1 MGIYQLLRLFTKEVK
16 MTIRKLTVAAAIAV
30 GIATCSFSTVMAACP
45 CDQRPV
51 VTQGAC
57 PCEKEIPE
65 VTGAAC
71 PCDPQPE
78 PCGCDV
84 APKCEPDP
92 VPSCALCPGVKEL
105 SRENMKQVYAYPNG
119 IYGYNNY
126 VGTKSD
132 SVYSA
137 EGFSINRDNSKLSA
151 GTMGTTVASEGSV
164 TGAASNIPCLNEMSN
179 HNGIP
184 IIRDESKMDGN
195 GCPIQMGTANSMQ
208 AIKKTLV
215 PFDLSPFNDLTTG
228 AAANLQ
234 MFPDVPNG
242 YWASCEIDKLATNDV
257 VVGYPDRM
265 FKPSRNIS
273 RAEFATMLVK
283 GFDKDM
289 YSCNPEKIF
298 SDVPTNHWANS
309 AITVAVH
316 QDMLKGYP
324 NGTFMP
330 NHNVTRAEALCAL
343 AKGVK
348 CPEIDKCKAQ
358 EILSQYTDGNTVPE
372 WAQIPIATA
381 LEKGALDNSPNP
393 KTIAPFK
400 DATRADIAAMLQNIR
415 VSAGIDKNPVTANN
429 DCPICPVDKKAFI
442 ENEEMVKIPTLQ
454 LEFKD
459 QVTAKSSHVGQRFAA
474 KTLEDVTING
484 HLYPC
489 GSNVYGKVVE
499 VVRPS
504 GCQKGALKLA
514 FTEIENCGCKATLP
528 RQILT
533 AQIDKSNTP
542 NIVSRIV
549 TAPLTWGGSILG
561 IVGRTTGGMLTSL
574 GNACEDVAS
583 GTGIA
588 LGEVFQGQFA
598 AAGRSTMDVVK
609 DTVKAPIDLTRTALS
624 GTMGLFQTT
633 GDEVAY
639 LVDAKGYKISAI
651 NPKEHVTIAFG
662 CSGE

>member
-1 MGIYQLLRLFTKEVK
+1 
-16 MTIRKLTVAAAIAV
+16 MTIKKLTVAAAIAV
-30 GIATCSFSTVMAACP
+30 GIATCSFNTVMAACP
-45 CDQRPV
+45 CDERPV

-57 PCEKEIPE
+57 PCNDLPI
-65 VTGAAC
+65 VTGQAC
-71 PCDPQPE
+71 PCDPKPA
-78 PCGCDV
+78 PCCDTM
-84 APKCEPDP
+84 PKCEPDP
-92 VPSCALCPGVKEL
+92 TPSCALCPNTSGF
-105 SRENMKQVYAYPNG
+105 SRENMRQVYAYPNG

-126 VGTKSD
+126 VGTNAD
-132 SVYSA
+132 SVYSS
-137 EGFSINRDNSKLSA
+137 EGFGICRDNKRLLSEQV
-151 GTMGTTVASEGSV
+151 MGTTVATDGSI
-164 TGAASNIPCLNEMSN
+164 TGAASNIPCLNDMGS
-179 HNGIP
+179 HNGVSIM
-184 IIRDESKMDGN
+184 RDENRMDGM
-195 GCPIQMGTANSMQ
+195 GCPIQMNTANSIQ
-208 AIKKTLV
+208 AVKKSLV
-215 PFDLSPFNDLTTG
+215 PFDLTPFSEMSTG
-228 AAANLQ
+228 AASTLQ

-242 YWASCEIDKLATNDV
+242 YWASCPIDKLATNDV

-265 FKPSRNIS
+265 FKPSKNIS
-273 RAEFATMLVK
+273 RAEFATMLIK
-283 GFDKDM
+283 GFEHNM
-289 YSCNPEKIF
+289 YSYNPEKLF
-298 SDVPTNHWANS
+298 SDVPTNHWASS
-309 AITVAVH
+309 AITAAVH
-316 QDMLKGYP
+316 QNLLKGYP

-348 CPEIDKCKAQ
+348 CPEVDKCKAQ
-358 EILSQYTDGNTVPE
+358 QILSQYTDGNTVPE

-381 LEKGALDNSPNP
+381 LEKGALNDSPNP
-393 KTIAPFK
+393 KMIAPYK
-400 DATRADIAAMLQNIR
+400 DATRAEIASMLQNIR
-415 VSAGIDKNPVTANN
+415 VNAGIDKNPVTANN

-442 ENEEMVKIPTLQ
+442 QEEELVQIPTLQ

-459 QVTAKSSHVGQRFAA
+459 QVTAKSSHVGQKFAA

-489 GSNVYGKVVE
+489 GSNVHGKVVE
-499 VVRPS
+499 VIRPS

-514 FTEIENCGCKATLP
+514 FTDIEHCGCKATLP

-542 NIVSRIV
+542 NILSRLV
-549 TAPLTWGGSILG
+549 TAPFTWGGSIVG
-561 IVGRTTGGMLTSL
+561 IVGRTTGGMLTTL
-574 GNACEDVAS
+574 GNAVEDVS
-583 GTGIA
+583 TGTGIA
-588 LGEVFQGQFA
+588 LGEVFQGQLP
-598 AAGRSTMDVVK
+598 AAGRSVYDVVK

>member
-1 MGIYQLLRLFTKEVK
+1 
-16 MTIRKLTVAAAIAV
+16 MTIKKLTVAAAIAV
-30 GIATCSFSTVMAACP
+30 GIATCSFNTVMAACP
-45 CDQRPV
+45 CDQRPIVNQSNCGCNDLPV
-51 VTQGAC
+51 VTGQ
-57 PCEKEIPE
+57 
-65 VTGAAC
+65 AC
-71 PCDPQPE
+71 PCDAKPE

-92 VPSCALCPGVKEL
+92 VPSCALCPNTSGFN
-105 SRENMKQVYAYPNG
+105 RENMKQVYAYPNG

-126 VGTKSD
+126 VGTNAD
-132 SVYSA
+132 SVYSS
-137 EGFSINRDNSKLSA
+137 EGFSINREGKNMLSNQ
-151 GTMGTTVASEGSV
+151 TMGTTVATDGNI
-164 TGAASNIPCLNEMSN
+164 TGAASNIPCLNDMGS

-184 IIRDESKMDGN
+184 IIRDESRMDGM
-195 GCPIQMGTANSMQ
+195 GCPIQMGTANSIQ
-208 AIKKTLV
+208 AVKRTLV
-215 PFDLSPFNDLTTG
+215 PFDLSPFANMTG
-228 AAANLQ
+228 AAVPTQLQ

-242 YWASCEIDKLATNDV
+242 YWASCPIDKLATNDV
-257 VVGYPDRM
+257 VVGYPDRL
-265 FKPSRNIS
+265 FKPSKNIS

-283 GFDKDM
+283 GFDQNM
-289 YSCNPEKIF
+289 YSCAPEKLF
-298 SDVPTNHWANS
+298 SDVPTNHWASS

-316 QDMLKGYP
+316 QNLLKGYP

-348 CPEIDKCKAQ
+348 CPEVDKCKAQ
-358 EILSQYTDGNTVPE
+358 EILSKYSDGNTVPE

-381 LEKGALDNSPNP
+381 LEKGALNDSPNP
-393 KTIAPFK
+393 KMIAPFK
-400 DATRADIAAMLQNIR
+400 DATRAEIASMLQNIR
-415 VSAGIDKNPVTANN
+415 VNAGIDKNPVTANN
-429 DCPICPVDKKAFI
+429 DCPICPVDKKAFVQ
-442 ENEEMVKIPTLQ
+442 EEELVKIPTLQ

-459 QVTAKSSHVGQRFAA
+459 QVTAKSSHVGQKFAA

-489 GSNVYGKVVE
+489 GSNVHGKVVE
-499 VVRPS
+499 VIRPS

-514 FTEIENCGCKATLP
+514 FTDIEHCGCKATLP

-542 NIVSRIV
+542 NIVSRLV
-549 TAPLTWGGSILG
+549 TAPFTWAGSLVG

-574 GNACEDVAS
+574 GNAVEDVS
-583 GTGIA
+583 TGTGIA
-588 LGEVFQGQFA
+588 LGEVFQGQLP
-598 AAGRSTMDVVK
+598 AAGRSAYDVVK

-624 GTMGLFQTT
+624 GTMGLLQTT

-639 LVDAKGYKISAI
+639 LVDAKGFKISAI

>member
-1 MGIYQLLRLFTKEVK
+1 

-30 GIATCSFSTVMAACP
+30 GIATCSFNTVMAACP
-45 CDQRPV
+45 CDQRPIV
-51 VTQGAC
+51 SQSNCGCNDLPT
-57 PCEKEIPE
+57 

-71 PCDPQPE
+71 PCDPKPA
-78 PCGCDV
+78 PCCDM

-92 VPSCALCPGVKEL
+92 VPSCALCPNTSGF
-105 SRENMKQVYAYPNG
+105 SRENMRQVYAYPNG

-126 VGTKSD
+126 VGTNAD
-132 SVYSA
+132 SVYSS
-137 EGFSINRDNSKLSA
+137 EGFGVCRENKRMLSEQ
-151 GTMGTTVASEGSV
+151 TMGTTIAQDGQI
-164 TGAASNIPCLNEMSN
+164 TGAASNIPCLNDMGS

-184 IIRDESKMDGN
+184 IIRDENRMDGA
-195 GCPIQMGTANSMQ
+195 GCPIQMSTANSIQ
-208 AIKKTLV
+208 AVKKTLV
-215 PFDLSPFNDLTTG
+215 PFDLSPFANMSTG
-228 AAANLQ
+228 AASQLQ

-242 YWASCEIDKLATNDV
+242 YWASCPIDKLATNDV

-265 FKPSRNIS
+265 FKPSKNIS

-283 GFDKDM
+283 GFDQNM
-289 YSCNPEKIF
+289 YSYAPEKLF
-298 SDVPTNHWANS
+298 SDVPTNHWASS

-316 QDMLKGYP
+316 QNLLKGYP

-348 CPEIDKCKAQ
+348 CPEVDKCKAQ
-358 EILSQYTDGNTVPE
+358 QILSQYTDGNTVPE

-381 LEKGALDNSPNP
+381 LEKGALNDSPNP
-393 KTIAPFK
+393 KMIAPFK
-400 DATRADIAAMLQNIR
+400 DATRAEIASMLQNIR
-415 VSAGIDKNPVTANN
+415 VNAGIDKNPVTANN
-429 DCPICPVDKKAFI
+429 DCPICPVDKKAFVQ
-442 ENEEMVKIPTLQ
+442 EDELVKIPTLQ

-459 QVTAKSSHVGQRFAA
+459 QVTAKSSHVGQKFAA
-474 KTLEDVTING
+474 KTLEDVTIDG
-484 HLYPC
+484 QLFPC
-489 GSNVYGKVVE
+489 GSNVHGKVVE
-499 VVRPS
+499 VIRPS

-514 FTEIENCGCKATLP
+514 FTDIENCGCKAKLP

-542 NIVSRIV
+542 NIISRLV
-549 TAPLTWGGSILG
+549 TAPFTWAGSIVG

-574 GNACEDVAS
+574 GNAVEDVS
-583 GTGIA
+583 TGTGIA
-588 LGEVFQGQFA
+588 LGEVFQGQLP
-598 AAGRSTMDVVK
+598 AAGRSVYDVVK

-639 LVDAKGYKISAI
+639 LVDAKGFKISAI

>member
-1 MGIYQLLRLFTKEVK
+1 

-30 GIATCSFSTVMAACP
+30 GIATCSFNTVMAACP
-45 CDQRPV
+45 CDQRPIVTQSNCGCNDLPV
-51 VTQGAC
+51 VTGQ
-57 PCEKEIPE
+57 
-65 VTGAAC
+65 AC
-71 PCDPQPE
+71 PCDPKPE

-92 VPSCALCPGVKEL
+92 VPSCALCPNTSGFD
-105 SRENMKQVYAYPNG
+105 RENMKQVYAYPNG

-126 VGTKSD
+126 VGTRAD
-132 SVYSA
+132 SVYSS
-137 EGFSINRDNSKLSA
+137 EGFGVCRDNKMML
-151 GTMGTTVASEGSV
+151 TQQVMGTTVATDGSI
-164 TGAASNIPCLNEMSN
+164 TGAASNIPCLNDMGS
-179 HNGIP
+179 HNGVP
-184 IIRDESKMDGN
+184 IIRDMNRVDGA
-195 GCPIQMGTANSMQ
+195 GCPIQMGTANSIQ
-208 AIKKTLV
+208 AVKKSLI
-215 PFDLSPFNDLTTG
+215 PFDLSPFANMTG
-228 AAANLQ
+228 AAVPTQLQ

-242 YWASCEIDKLATNDV
+242 YWASCPIDKLATNDV
-257 VVGYPDRM
+257 VVGYPDRL
-265 FKPSRNIS
+265 FKPSKTIS

-283 GFDKDM
+283 GFDQNM
-289 YSCNPEKIF
+289 YSYAPEKLF

-316 QDMLKGYP
+316 QNLLKGYP

-348 CPEIDKCKAQ
+348 CPEVDKCKAQ
-358 EILSQYTDGNTVPE
+358 QILSQYTDGNTVPE

-381 LEKGALDNSPNP
+381 LEKGALNDSPNP
-393 KTIAPFK
+393 RMIAPYK
-400 DATRADIAAMLQNIR
+400 DATRAEIAAMLQNIR
-415 VSAGIDKNPVTANN
+415 VNAGIDKNPVTANN
-429 DCPICPVDKKAFI
+429 DCPMCPVDKKAFI
-442 ENEEMVKIPTLQ
+442 ENEELVKIPTLQ

-459 QVTAKSSHVGQRFAA
+459 QVTAKSSHVGQKFAA

-489 GSNVYGKVVE
+489 GSNVHGKVVE
-499 VVRPS
+499 VIRPS

-514 FTEIENCGCKATLP
+514 FTDIEHCGCKATLP

-542 NIVSRIV
+542 NIVSRLV
-549 TAPLTWGGSILG
+549 TAPFTWAGSIVG
-561 IVGRTTGGMLTSL
+561 IVGRTTGGMLTTL
-574 GNACEDVAS
+574 GNAVEDVS
-583 GTGIA
+583 TGTGIA
-588 LGEVFQGQFA
+588 LGEVFQGQLP
-598 AAGRSTMDVVK
+598 AAGRSVYDVVK
-609 DTVKAPIDLTRTALS
+609 DTIKAPIDLTRTALS

-639 LVDAKGYKISAI
+639 LVDAKGFKISAI

>member
-1 MGIYQLLRLFTKEVK
+1 
-16 MTIRKLTVAAAIAV
+16 MTIKKLTVAAAIAV
-30 GIATCSFSTVMAACP
+30 GIATCSFNTVMAACP
-45 CDQRPV
+45 CDSRPIVNQSTCGCNDLPV
-51 VTQGAC
+51 VTGQ
-57 PCEKEIPE
+57 
-65 VTGAAC
+65 AC
-71 PCDPQPE
+71 PCDAKPE

-92 VPSCALCPGVKEL
+92 VPSCALCPNTSGFN
-105 SRENMKQVYAYPNG
+105 RENMKQVYAYPNG

-126 VGTKSD
+126 VGTNAD
-132 SVYSA
+132 SVYSS
-137 EGFSINRDNSKLSA
+137 EGFSINREGKNMLSNQ
-151 GTMGTTVASEGSV
+151 TMGTTVATDGNI
-164 TGAASNIPCLNEMSN
+164 TGAASNIPCLNDMGS

-184 IIRDESKMDGN
+184 IIRDESRMDGM
-195 GCPIQMGTANSMQ
+195 GCPIQMGTANSIQ
-208 AIKKTLV
+208 AVKRTLV
-215 PFDLSPFNDLTTG
+215 PFDLSPFANMTG
-228 AAANLQ
+228 AAVPTQLQ

-242 YWASCEIDKLATNDV
+242 YWASCPIDKLATNDV
-257 VVGYPDRM
+257 VVGYPDRL
-265 FKPSRNIS
+265 FKPSKNIS

-283 GFDKDM
+283 GFDQNM
-289 YSCNPEKIF
+289 YSCAPEKLF
-298 SDVPTNHWANS
+298 SDVPTNHWASS

-316 QDMLKGYP
+316 QNLLKGYP

-348 CPEIDKCKAQ
+348 CPEVDKCKAQ
-358 EILSQYTDGNTVPE
+358 EILSKYSDGNTVPE

-381 LEKGALDNSPNP
+381 LEKGALNDSPNP
-393 KTIAPFK
+393 KMIAPFK
-400 DATRADIAAMLQNIR
+400 DATRAEIASMLQNIR
-415 VSAGIDKNPVTANN
+415 VNAGIDKNPVTANN
-429 DCPICPVDKKAFI
+429 DCPICPVDKKAFVQ
-442 ENEEMVKIPTLQ
+442 EEELVKIPTLQ

-459 QVTAKSSHVGQRFAA
+459 QVTAKSSHVGQKFAA

-489 GSNVYGKVVE
+489 GSNVHGKVVE
-499 VVRPS
+499 VIRPS

-514 FTEIENCGCKATLP
+514 FTDIEHCGCKATLP

-542 NIVSRIV
+542 NIVSRLV
-549 TAPLTWGGSILG
+549 TAPFTWAGSLVG

-574 GNACEDVAS
+574 GNAVEDVS
-583 GTGIA
+583 TGTGIA
-588 LGEVFQGQFA
+588 LGEVFQGQLP
-598 AAGRSTMDVVK
+598 AAGRSAYDVVK

-624 GTMGLFQTT
+624 GTMGLLQTT

-639 LVDAKGYKISAI
+639 LVDAKGFKISAI

>member
-1 MGIYQLLRLFTKEVK
+1 

-30 GIATCSFSTVMAACP
+30 GIATCSFNTANAACP
-45 CDQRPV
+45 CDQRPI
-51 VTQGAC
+51 VTESAC
-57 PCEKEIPE
+57 PCEELPV

-71 PCDPQPE
+71 PCEQPKVE
-78 PCGCDV
+78 PCGCNTV
-84 APKCEPDP
+84 PKCEPEP
-92 VPSCALCPGVKEL
+92 IPSCALCPGTKEL

-126 VGTKSD
+126 VGTQAD

-137 EGFSINRDNSKLSA
+137 EGFSINRDNAKLSA
-151 GTMGTTVASEGSV
+151 GTMGTTVATDGSI
-164 TGAASNIPCLNEMSN
+164 TGAAADIPCLNDLQTR
-179 HNGIP
+179 NGVP
-184 IIRDESKMDGN
+184 IMRDENRVDGM
-195 GCPIQMGTANSMQ
+195 GCPIQMGTSNSIQ

-215 PFDLSPFNDLTTG
+215 PFDLTPFGEMTTG

-234 MFPDVPNG
+234 MFPDVPSG
-242 YWASCEIDKLATNDV
+242 YWASCPIDKLATNDV

-265 FKPSRNIS
+265 FKPSRNIT

-283 GFDKDM
+283 GFNHDM
-289 YSCNPEKIF
+289 YSCSPEKIF
-298 SDVPTNHWANS
+298 TDVPANHWANS
-309 AITVAVH
+309 AIAVAVH

-330 NHNVTRAEALCAL
+330 SHNVTRAEALCAL
-343 AKGVK
+343 SKGIK
-348 CPEIDKCKAQ
+348 CPQVDKCKAQ

-372 WAQIPIATA
+372 WAQIPLATA

-400 DATRADIAAMLQNIR
+400 DATRAEIASMMQNIR
-415 VSAGIDKNPVTANN
+415 VSAGIDKNPATANN
-429 DCPICPVDKKAFI
+429 NCPICPVDKKAYVQ
-442 ENEEMVKIPTLQ
+442 EEEIVQIPTLQ

-484 HLYPC
+484 QLYPA
-489 GSNVYGKVVE
+489 GSNVHGKVVE
-499 VVRPS
+499 VIRPS

-514 FTEIENCGCKATLP
+514 FTEIENCGSKATLP

-542 NIVSRIV
+542 NIVSRII
-549 TAPLTWGGSILG
+549 TAPLTWAGSIVG

-574 GNACEDVAS
+574 GNAVEDVSS

-588 LGEVFQGQFA
+588 LGEVFQGQFP

-639 LVDAKGYKISAI
+639 MVDAKGYKISAI

-662 CSGE
+662 CAGE

>member
-1 MGIYQLLRLFTKEVK
+1 

-30 GIATCSFSTVMAACP
+30 GIATCSFNTVMAACP

-57 PCEKEIPE
+57 PVEEIPV
-65 VTGAAC
+65 VTGEAC
-71 PCDPQPE
+71 PCEAQAPKTD
-78 PCGCDV
+78 CGCPV
-84 APKCEPDP
+84 APQCEPDP
-92 VPSCALCPGVKEL
+92 VPSCALCPGTKDL
-105 SRENMKQVYAYPNG
+105 AREDMKQVYSYPNAV
-119 IYGYNNY
+119 YGYNNY
-126 VGTKSD
+126 VGTEKD
-132 SVYSA
+132 SIYKA
-137 EGFSINRDNSKLSA
+137 EGFSVNREINQLTA
-151 GTMGTTVASEGSV
+151 GTMGTTVASDGSM
-164 TGAASNIPCLNEMSN
+164 TGAASNIPCLNDLSR
-179 HNGIP
+179 HNGAP
-184 IIRDESKMDGN
+184 IIRDEAKMDGN
-195 GCPIQMGTANSMQ
+195 GCPIQMGTANSIQ

-215 PFDLSPFNDLTTG
+215 PFDLSPFSNMTG
-228 AAANLQ
+228 AAAGLQ
-234 MFPDVPNG
+234 MFPDVPEG

-289 YSCNPEKIF
+289 YSCAPEKLF

-316 QDMLKGYP
+316 QDLLKGYP
-324 NGTFMP
+324 NGKFMP
-330 NHNVTRAEALCAL
+330 NHNVTRVEALCAL
-343 AKGVK
+343 SKGIPCTPV
-348 CPEIDKCKAQ
+348 DKCKAQ

-372 WAQIPIATA
+372 WAQISIATA
-381 LEKGALDNSPNP
+381 LEKGALNNSPNP

-415 VSAGIDKNPVTANN
+415 VSAGIDKNPLTANN
-429 DCPICPVDKKAFI
+429 DCPICPTDKKAFI
-442 ENEEMVKIPTLQ
+442 ENEELVKIPTLK
-454 LEFKD
+454 LKFRD
-459 QVTAKSSHVGQRFAA
+459 QVSAKSSHVGQRFAA

-514 FTEIENCGCKATLP
+514 FTEIENCGQKATLP
-528 RQILT
+528 RQILN
-533 AQIDKSNTP
+533 AEINKSNTP

-549 TAPLTWGGSILG
+549 TAPLTWGGQMLG
-561 IVGRTTGGMLTSL
+561 IVGRTTGGMISNL
-574 GNACEDVAS
+574 GNALEDVAS

-588 LGEVFQGQFA
+588 LGETFQGQFA
-598 AAGRSTMDVVK
+598 AAGRSLGDAVV
-609 DTVKAPIDLTRTALS
+609 DTVKAPIDFTRTAVS
-624 GTMGLFQTT
+624 GVTGLVQAT
-633 GDEVAY
+633 GDEIGY
-639 LVDAKGYKISAI
+639 LVDAKGYKISSI

-662 CSGE
+662 CSGN

>member
-1 MGIYQLLRLFTKEVK
+1 

-30 GIATCSFSTVMAACP
+30 GIATCSFNTVMAACP
-45 CDQRPV
+45 CDQRPIV
-51 VTQGAC
+51 SQSQCGCNELPV
-57 PCEKEIPE
+57 

-71 PCDPQPE
+71 PCDAKPD

-92 VPSCALCPGVKEL
+92 IPSCALCPNTSGFD
-105 SRENMKQVYAYPNG
+105 RENMKQVYAYPNG

-126 VGTKSD
+126 VGTRAD
-132 SVYSA
+132 SVYSS
-137 EGFSINRDNSKLSA
+137 EGFGVCRDNKALL
-151 GTMGTTVASEGSV
+151 TQQVMGTTVTTDGSI
-164 TGAASNIPCLNEMSN
+164 TGAASNIPCLNDMGS

-184 IIRDESKMDGN
+184 IIRDESRMDGM
-195 GCPIQMGTANSMQ
+195 GCPIQMSTTNSIQ
-208 AIKKTLV
+208 AIKKSLV
-215 PFDLSPFNDLTTG
+215 PFDLSPFNEMSTG
-228 AAANLQ
+228 AASNLQ

-265 FKPSRNIS
+265 FKPARNIS
-273 RAEFATMLVK
+273 RAEFATMLIK

-289 YSCNPEKIF
+289 YSYSPEKLF

-309 AITVAVH
+309 AITAAVH
-316 QDMLKGYP
+316 QDLLKGYP

-358 EILSQYTDGNTVPE
+358 EILSQYSDGNTVPE

-381 LEKGALDNSPNP
+381 LEKGALNGSPNSR
-393 KTIAPFK
+393 TIAPFK
-400 DATRADIAAMLQNIR
+400 DATRAEIASMLQNIR
-415 VSAGIDKNPVTANN
+415 VNAGIDKNPVTANN
-429 DCPICPVDKKAFI
+429 DCPMCPVDKKAFVQ
-442 ENEEMVKIPTLQ
+442 NEELVKIPTLQ

-459 QVTAKSSHVGQRFAA
+459 QVTAKSSHVGQKFAA

-484 HLYPC
+484 QLYPC
-489 GSNVYGKVVE
+489 GSNVHGKVVE
-499 VVRPS
+499 VIRPS

-514 FTEIENCGCKATLP
+514 FTDIEHCGCKATLP

-542 NIVSRIV
+542 NIISRLV
-549 TAPLTWGGSILG
+549 TAPFTWAGSIVG

-574 GNACEDVAS
+574 GNAVEDVS
-583 GTGIA
+583 TGTGIA
-588 LGEVFQGQFA
+588 LGEVFQGQLP
-598 AAGRSTMDVVK
+598 AAGRSVYDVVK

-639 LVDAKGYKISAI
+639 LVDAKGFKISAI

>member
-1 MGIYQLLRLFTKEVK
+1 

-30 GIATCSFSTVMAACP
+30 GIATCSFNTVMAACP
-45 CDQRPV
+45 CDSRPIVNQSNCGCNDLPV
-51 VTQGAC
+51 VTGQ
-57 PCEKEIPE
+57 
-65 VTGAAC
+65 AC
-71 PCDPQPE
+71 PCDAKPD

-84 APKCEPDP
+84 APKCEADP
-92 VPSCALCPGVKEL
+92 VPSCALCPNTSGFD
-105 SRENMKQVYAYPNG
+105 RENMRQVYAYPNG

-126 VGTKSD
+126 VGTRAD
-132 SVYSA
+132 SVYSS
-137 EGFSINRDNSKLSA
+137 EGFGVCRDSKNMLSNQ
-151 GTMGTTVASEGSV
+151 TMGTTIATDGNI
-164 TGAASNIPCLNEMSN
+164 TGAASNIPCLNDMGS

-184 IIRDESKMDGN
+184 IIRDESRMDGM
-195 GCPIQMGTANSMQ
+195 GCPIQMGTANSIQ
-208 AIKKTLV
+208 AIKKSLV
-215 PFDLSPFNDLTTG
+215 PFDLSPFANMTG
-228 AAANLQ
+228 AAAPTQLQ

-242 YWASCEIDKLATNDV
+242 YWASCPIDKLATNDV
-257 VVGYPDRM
+257 VVGYPDRL
-265 FKPSRNIS
+265 FKPSKTIS

-283 GFDKDM
+283 GFDQNM
-289 YSCNPEKIF
+289 YSSAPEKLF
-298 SDVPTNHWANS
+298 SDVPTNHWASS

-316 QDMLKGYP
+316 QNLLKGYP

-348 CPEIDKCKAQ
+348 CPEVDKCKAQ
-358 EILSQYTDGNTVPE
+358 QILSQYSDGNTVPE

-381 LEKGALDNSPNP
+381 LEKGALNDSPNP
-393 KTIAPFK
+393 RMIAPFK
-400 DATRADIAAMLQNIR
+400 DATRAEIAAMLQNIR
-415 VSAGIDKNPVTANN
+415 VNAGIDKNPVTANN
-429 DCPICPVDKKAFI
+429 DCPICPVDKKAFVQ
-442 ENEEMVKIPTLQ
+442 EEELVKIPTLQ

-459 QVTAKSSHVGQRFAA
+459 QVTAKSSHVGQKFAA

-489 GSNVYGKVVE
+489 GSNVHGKVVE
-499 VVRPS
+499 VIRPS

-514 FTEIENCGCKATLP
+514 FTDIEHCGCKATLP

-542 NIVSRIV
+542 NIVSRLV
-549 TAPLTWGGSILG
+549 TAPFTWAGSIVG
-561 IVGRTTGGMLTSL
+561 IVGRTTGGMLTTL
-574 GNACEDVAS
+574 GNAVEDVS
-583 GTGIA
+583 TGTGIA
-588 LGEVFQGQFA
+588 LGEVFQGQLP
-598 AAGRSTMDVVK
+598 AAGRSVYDVVK

-639 LVDAKGYKISAI
+639 LVDAKGFKISAI

-662 CSGE
+662 CNGE